1 MNNHMTMGG
10 EVTLSDVSCH
20 DVFVY
25 QNHDEYVMA
34 IGKIGCKEA
43 ARQLYREYEGMQ
55 EHGTLTEMEAIQVL
69 LRIQLLADDIY

>member
-1 MNNHMTMGG
+1 MKETMID
-10 EVTLSDVSCH
+10 TH
-20 DVFVY
+20 DVFMY
-25 QNHDEYVMA
+25 QNHDDYVTA

-69 LRIQLLADDIY
+69 LRIQLLERDIY